1 MEPNQLGVR
10 VAVLEREM
18 QWAKDNTEILRSNLL
33 ELKTG
38 QNRLADHMM
47 DIQARMDSQFVEVY
61 REFANVHNEFS
72 QMHGGFTRIHGEF
85 SNVRAEFIRVHGEVS
100 NVHADLHN
108 KISGVDREI
117 AEVHGKISN
126 VHADLHGKI
135 SGVHGEIAEV
145 HGKISNLH
153 ESIARQTRWILT
165 AILGA
170 ATLVSLGLPIAL
182 QLVKRYL

>member
-85 SNVRAEFIRVHGEVS
+85 SNVRAEFIRVHGE
-100 NVHADLHN
+100 
-108 KISGVDREI
+108 
-117 AEVHGKISN
+117 ISN

-170 ATLVSLGLPIAL
+170 ATLVSLGLPITL